1 MIVHLAVH
9 TPKPEHIDDL
19 IASMRRFAAGG
30 AGQAGLR
37 GAHTMRDVR
46 SGKLVGLAIWESR
59 EAFDAGVE
67 AMRAAVAD
75 DPFLDWEVGVPDVY
89 LLEDV

>member
-9 TPKPEHIDDL
+9 TPKPEHVDDL
-19 IASMRRFAAGG
+19 IASMHRFAAGG
-30 AGQAGLR
+30 AGQPGLQQVR
-37 GAHTMRDVR
+37 TMRDVR

-59 EAFDAGVE
+59 SAFEQGVE
-67 AMRAAVAD
+67 SMRAAVEN
-75 DPFLDWEVGVPDVY
+75 DPFLEWDDGAPDVY